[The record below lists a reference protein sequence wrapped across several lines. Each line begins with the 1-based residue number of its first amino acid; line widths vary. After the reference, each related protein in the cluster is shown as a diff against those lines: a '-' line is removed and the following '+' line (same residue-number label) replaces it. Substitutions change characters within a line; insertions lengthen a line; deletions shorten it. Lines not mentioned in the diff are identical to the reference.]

1 MRLKKAFNKSFIAF
15 IYIPDQYKTQKMC
28 DRIIYED
35 AFLIGYAPDQYKTQ
49 QSIMYIYFASQKY
62 TVVIIEDL

>member
-1 MRLKKAFNKSFIAF
+1 MRLKKAFNKSFIAL
-15 IYIPDQYKTQKMC
+15 IYIPDQYKTQEMC

-35 AFLIGYAPDQYKTQ
+35 AFLIGYAPDQNKTQ
-49 QSIMYIYFASQKY
+49 QNIMYIYFASQKY